1 MDFTDETEPTKGQPL
16 FLGVLGSRPDVK
28 QQELEEQILH
38 PMLEVLGRP
47 PDQLILP
54 TEGLSSILISDW
66 ADQLNI
72 PAQVYEADWH
82 RHNRRAK
89 LFRDL
94 RIQNESTHFLIFLNK
109 RSTFNEKLAERL
121 AKKGYTV
128 FTVAYKGLE
137 LEQLIVENQPT
148 AEQPSSS
155 SLPLPRQEERAS
167 KPGTGKE
174 QGLRQSL
181 LSEYPGSQCLLI
193 DPSEA

>member
-1 MDFTDETEPTKGQPL
+1 MDFTDETEPQKGEPL

-28 QQELEEQILH
+28 QQELEEHILH

-94 RIQNESTHFLIFLNK
+94 RIQTESTHFLIFLNK

-128 FTVAYKGLE
+128 FTVPYKGYE
-137 LEQLIVENQPT
+137 LEQLI
-148 AEQPSSS
+148 AEQPS
-155 SLPLPRQEERAS
+155 LPEQPPRRAGRES
-167 KPGTGKE
+167 KPSTGKE

>member
-1 MDFTDETEPTKGQPL
+1 MDFTDETEPQKGEPL
-16 FLGVLGSRPDVK
+16 FLGVIGSRPDVK
-28 QQELEEQILH
+28 QKELEECILH
-38 PMLEVLGRP
+38 PLLEVLGRP

-66 ADQLNI
+66 ADSLHI

-128 FTVAYKGLE
+128 FTVPYKGYE
-137 LEQLIVENQPT
+137 LEQLI
-148 AEQPSSS
+148 AEDASLEAPARPAKHESTPS
-155 SLPLPRQEERAS
+155 
-167 KPGTGKE
+167 TGKE
-174 QGLRQSL
+174 RGLQRWLQSKCP
-181 LSEYPGSQCLLI
+181 ESQCLLI

>member
-1 MDFTDETEPTKGQPL
+1 MDFTDETEPQKGVPL
-16 FLGVLGSRPDVK
+16 FLGIIGSRPDVK
-28 QQELEEQILH
+28 QEELEEHILH
-38 PMLEVLGRP
+38 PLLGVLGRP

-121 AKKGYTV
+121 AKKGYIV
-128 FTVAYKGLE
+128 FTVPYTKSLE
-137 LEQLIVENQPT
+137 LEELSIEEVH
-148 AEQPSSS
+148 A
-155 SLPLPRQEERAS
+155 LPEKPARLAKRES
-167 KPGTGKE
+167 KRDIGKE
-174 QGLRQSL
+174 PGLQQWLQSKC
-181 LSEYPGSQCLLI
+181 PGNQCLLI

>member
-1 MDFTDETEPTKGQPL
+1 MDFTDETEPQKGKPL

-28 QQELEEQILH
+28 QQELEELVLH

-94 RIQNESTHFLIFLNK
+94 RIQTESTHFLIFLNK

-137 LEQLIVENQPT
+137 LEQLVI
-148 AEQPSSS
+148 EQEP
-155 SLPLPRQEERAS
+155 SLPVAPPRQAKRGS
-167 KPGTGKE
+167 KPSTGKE
-174 QGLRQSL
+174 LGLRQSL

>member
-1 MDFTDETEPTKGQPL
+1 MDFTDETEPQKGEPL
-16 FLGVLGSRPDVK
+16 FLGVIGSRPDVTQK
-28 QQELEEQILH
+28 DLEENILH
-38 PMLEVLGRP
+38 PLLEVLGRP

-54 TEGLSSILISDW
+54 VEGLSSILISDW
-66 ADQLNI
+66 ADSLNI

-109 RSTFNEKLAERL
+109 RSQFNEKLAERL

-128 FTVAYKGLE
+128 FIVPYKGYE
-137 LEQLIVENQPT
+137 LEQLI
-148 AEQPSSS
+148 AEEPA
-155 SLPLPRQEERAS
+155 SLGTPARPAKRGS
-167 KPGTGKE
+167 KPSTGTE
-174 QGLRQSL
+174 RGLQQWLQSG
-181 LSEYPGSQCLLI
+181 YPESQCLLI

>member
-1 MDFTDETEPTKGQPL
+1 MDFTDEQEPPQKAEPL
-16 FLGVLGSRPDVK
+16 FLGIIGSRPDVK

-94 RIQNESTHFLIFLNK
+94 RIQTESTHFLIFLNK

-137 LEQLIVENQPT
+137 LEQLI
-148 AEQPSSS
+148 AEEPAS
-155 SLPLPRQEERAS
+155 PAPPPRPKERAS

-174 QGLRQSL
+174 PGLRQSL

>member
-38 PMLEVLGRP
+38 PLLEVLGRP

-72 PAQVYEADWH
+72 PSQVYEADWH

-167 KPGTGKE
+167 KQGTGKE